1 MEWFSCSSD
10 QRMHG
15 MVIPSSS
22 SSWFSCSSD
31 QRMHGMVLLPSS
43 SSSSQR
49 MNGMGALL
57 FLLFLSEYEWFGP
70 PAPSVALRESMDRSS
85 SSSSTHRISGM
96 GRRGTPCHSLSEK
109 RRRREEERHS
119 IHSLRRGGGGGGPFH
134 SFSGRRAI
142 PFIVREQEEEED
154 HSIHSMKGG

>member
-1 MEWFSCSSD
+1 MEWFSC
-10 QRMHG
+10 
-15 MVIPSSS
+15 
-22 SSWFSCSSD
+22 SD
-31 QRMHGMVLLPSS
+31 QRMHGMVLLPSSS

-70 PAPSVALRESMDRSS
+70 PVPSVALRESMDRSS

-119 IHSLRRGGGGGGPFH
+119 IHSLRRGGGGGPFH
-134 SFSGRRAI
+134 SFSGRRTI
-142 PFIVREQEEEED
+142 PVIL
-154 HSIHSMKGG
+154 